1 MIPTIHATE
10 SQRPALQVSQLL
22 DLLDELL
29 DRLNEIHGIDMA
41 TLTAGE
47 QFKYQLEDAY
57 ERFKRGDTTP

>member
-41 TLTAGE
+41 TLTAGD
-47 QFKYQLEDAY
+47 QFKYKLEDTY
-57 ERFKRGDTTP
+57 ERFKRGDTR